1 MPTPPSPNSSSTASC
16 VNSVASATLSTHDHA
31 LLGWPRDRR
40 RWGSAGGP
48 RACERAVPWR
58 HWCRRSAEART
69 TPLWRLPDSGA
80 PCSFLSRISV
90 DAFGDALLLRLR
102 ESDVGTDLVQRGPE
116 PTSLAVVALAC
127 DGSARYSF
135 YTDGTADR
143 LVRDPGA
150 LPESAWH
157 SALGF
162 APERRRSPS
171 HAGAPNRRPW
181 RRWAP
186 SDTGWHAG
194 SHPRWCASPRVGGAR
209 HANSGVG
216 LL

>member
-1 MPTPPSPNSSSTASC
+1 MIVVGGEALVDLVPAEPGGALAPLVPT
-16 VNSVASATLSTHDHA
+16 
-31 LLGWPRDRR
+31 LG
-40 RWGSAGGP
+40 GGP
-48 RACERAVPWR
+48 YNAALAA
-58 HWCRRSAEART
+58 S
-69 TPLWRLPDSGA
+69 RLGA

-116 PTSLAVVALAC
+116 PTSRAVVALAC